1 MATEEL
7 QKRFHTAPEVTFFV
21 ESREEAASA
30 DSRGQ
35 FLLDRLGGG
44 DVITAL
50 TEIRGR
56 VAVALNLHEIETDD
70 ALINFLREFS
80 ICGIPIDIWPNL
92 EDRDGYWIHRGN
104 VRKACAEIPE
114 IIDRLAKK
122 NVDFENVGLDFEFP
136 IEILKGG
143 FQLREYLRQKPW
155 RFSEDDSRVYIADL
169 IARILRD
176 TPYGVRSY
184 EVPILGDEGTNAAR
198 VARKF
203 LGMVQPPEQPHSVT
217 LMVAPERFK
226 RVGLVYTSVKPRFI
240 GGPPEE
246 FVRNYSASFSRVP
259 ALGIVS
265 ATGENP
271 GRSISSKPPR
281 FLNEAELQ
289 RDVRAALKVSPREFY
304 VFALNGLPVIEWT
317 RAAIEAALNC
327 EPSQPLG
334 ERSGR

>member
-1 MATEEL
+1 MVSAES
-7 QKRFHTAPEVTFFV
+7 QKLTHPAPEVTFFV
-21 ESREEAASA
+21 ESREESAAADSRA

-44 DVITAL
+44 DVVTAL

-56 VAVALNLHEIETDD
+56 VAVALNLREINTDE
-70 ALINFLREFS
+70 ALINFLQEFS

-92 EDRDGYWIHRGN
+92 EDKDGYWIHRGN

-114 IIDRLAKK
+114 MIDRLAQK
-122 NVDFENVGLDFEFP
+122 NVDFQNVGLDFEFP
-136 IEILKGG
+136 IQIFKGG

-155 RFSEDDSRVYIADL
+155 QFSDSDARVYITDL

-203 LGMVQPPEQPHSVT
+203 LGMVQPPERPNSVMMT
-217 LMVAPERFK
+217 IAPERFK

-240 GGPPEE
+240 GGPPEQ
-246 FVRNYSASFSRVP
+246 FVRNYSANFSRVP

-265 ATGENP
+265 ATGVNP
-271 GRSISSKPPR
+271 GRSVGFISKPTRLLTPDE
-281 FLNEAELQ
+281 FA
-289 RDVRAALKVSPREFY
+289 RDVKAALKVSPREFY
-304 VFALNGLPVIEWT
+304 VFALNGLPVIERT
-317 RAAIEAALNC
+317 RAAIEATY
-327 EPSQPLG
+327 EKK
-334 ERSGR
+334 E